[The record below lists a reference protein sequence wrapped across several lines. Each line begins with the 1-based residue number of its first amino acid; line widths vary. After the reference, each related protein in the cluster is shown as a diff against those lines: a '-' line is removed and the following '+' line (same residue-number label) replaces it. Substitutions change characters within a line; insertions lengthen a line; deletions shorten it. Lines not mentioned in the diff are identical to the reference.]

1 MELEK
6 EAQMAKQV
14 TMYRPWRWVNLQLSV
29 MGTPK
34 GNSTNRLSE
43 GFLDLWFRGH
53 GEARKEVTYKVGNNG
68 LGYRRED

>member
-1 MELEK
+1 
-6 EAQMAKQV
+6 
-14 TMYRPWRWVNLQLSV
+14 

-43 GFLDLWFRGH
+43 GFLDLGFRDH
-53 GEARKEVTYKVGNNG
+53 GEARKEVTHKVGNNE